1 MDNCKHTV
9 NMDTCV
15 YICYKCIAQSSFD
28 HITFKLLQLQN
39 PFESSASHLCQSR
52 PLLGTKKIWKKL
64 GTGSGRILK
73 NLGQKKKTSSFGPY
87 FSRWSNR
94 QVPSTSWIQENSN
107 RSLWQNHIE
116 ISIYISKVAI
126 CCDVSNGQMTTYD
139 NLWNLRDDSLPSWR
153 WVKIGKLLG
162 CIKSTNHHSKVV
174 LLGFAQ
180 FPIISW
186 PIPDWIFHWQQR

>member
-9 NMDTCV
+9 NIDTYV
-15 YICYKCIAQSSFD
+15 YICYKCIAQLSFD

-39 PFESSASHLCQSR
+39 PFESSGSHLCQSR

-73 NLGQKKKTSSFGPY
+73 NLGQKKKKNCWSIFFQVKQSSSAIHVVDSGELQSQPLAKSY
-87 FSRWSNR
+87 RD
-94 QVPSTSWIQENSN
+94 
-107 RSLWQNHIE
+107 
-116 ISIYISKVAI
+116 IYIYIYKVAI

-180 FPIISW
+180 FPIIFW